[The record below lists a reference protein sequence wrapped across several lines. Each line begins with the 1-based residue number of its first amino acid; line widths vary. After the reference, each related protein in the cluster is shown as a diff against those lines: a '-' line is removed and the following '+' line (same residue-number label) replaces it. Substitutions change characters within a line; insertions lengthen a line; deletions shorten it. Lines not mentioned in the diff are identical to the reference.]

1 VVAELTDEQSGTQ
14 TADPTPAR
22 RSFADAVRHP
32 VHAVGWKRLRI
43 AGFTVYAGTLA
54 YFTAVGGVPTAR
66 LPLAG
71 IIVTGLLLTRLGQG
85 WRRLGQVVVD
95 WAPFTAVLLLYDRTR
110 GIADTLGVPLHE
122 RDIVHAER
130 WVFGGIDPTV
140 WLQNHLY
147 DSAHPLVVHWY
158 DAACTLVYT
167 SHFLATP
174 VVAAI
179 LWLRARKLWIRYIS
193 RVIVLSFSGL
203 ITYVLFPEA
212 PPWLAA
218 RDGYLAPVARLS
230 ARGWIWLHAGNVNT
244 TLAEAQTAGSNAVA
258 AMPSLHTAFAT
269 LIALFIGSLLRTRW
283 RYLLALYPL
292 AMAFTLVYTGE
303 HYILDCVAGVLYAL
317 VVHFGIRRWERGRA
331 ARGDDPAADV
341 AQATSLDAA
350 APVDAGTPPA

>member
-1 VVAELTDEQSGTQ
+1 MHE
-14 TADPTPAR
+14 
-22 RSFADAVRHP
+22 
-32 VHAVGWKRLRI
+32 
-43 AGFTVYAGTLA
+43 
-54 YFTAVGGVPTAR
+54 GVPTDR
-66 LPLAG
+66 LPLM
-71 IIVTGLLLTRLGQG
+71 ILTVLGLAICSLGQG
-85 WRRLGQVVVD
+85 WRRLLRVVLD
-95 WAPFTAVLLLYDRTR
+95 WLPFTLVLMAYDQSRTV
-110 GIADTLGVPLHE
+110 ATLVNLPLHE
-122 RDIVHAER
+122 SDIASAESR
-130 WVFGGIDPTV
+130 LFGGNIPSV
-140 WLQNHLY
+140 WMQTQFYTPN
-147 DSAHPLVVHWY
+147 AVHWY
-158 DAACTLVYT
+158 DAVATLVYA

-174 VVAAI
+174 ALAAF
-179 LWLRARKLWIRYIS
+179 LWLRNRGLWLAYIT
-193 RVIVLSFSGL
+193 RVIVLAFAGL
-203 ITYVLFPEA
+203 VTYVLFPEA

-218 RDGYLAPVARLS
+218 RDGYLAPVGRLS